1 MTRVLVVDDKE
12 MMRDSVATTLARRG
26 HTVVVASGGKAALDK
41 IAERQ
46 PDVAITDLQMPEMDG
61 LELLAEIRRVDE
73 QLPVI
78 FMTAY
83 GSVETAVAALK
94 QGAFDYVTKPF
105 HGDELVAAVDRAIEH
120 GRLLRENQVL
130 RAAAAPRGH
139 RAAEQ
144 EHQMIG
150 DGPVMAALRQRLAL
164 IADSH
169 GTVLI
174 SGESGAGKEVAAR
187 WIHEHSPRRDQ
198 PFLALNCAA
207 LSTSLLE
214 SELFGHEKGAF
225 TGADKLRKGRFE
237 LADGG
242 TLLLDEISE
251 IAPAIQAKLL
261 RVLQEHGFERV
272 GSSMTKAVDV
282 RVIATTNRNL
292 ASELATGGFRQDLYF
307 RLNVLPLPMPAL
319 REHPEDLP
327 SLCGHF
333 LKRVGQREG
342 RAVKCFDAEAEAL
355 LRHYPWPGNVREL
368 QNICERAAVL
378 TSGDIID
385 AQLIKPWLTRVAVAA
400 PAPPPQRQLPWR
412 GFDLAVPSTVP
423 MIELDANVAAHL
435 LGEHANGAT
444 TPPGAP
450 PGAGA
455 SAGPSCPSVVCDGRL
470 TLEEIERQ
478 TILATL
484 QHNRGHRQRSA
495 AALGIGVRTLGLKLK
510 KWKELKLVE
519 ATV

>member
-1 MTRVLVVDDKE
+1 
-12 MMRDSVATTLARRG
+12 
-26 HTVVVASGGKAALDK
+26 
-41 IAERQ
+41 
-46 PDVAITDLQMPEMDG
+46 
-61 LELLAEIRRVDE
+61 
-73 QLPVI
+73 
-78 FMTAY
+78 
-83 GSVETAVAALK
+83 
-94 QGAFDYVTKPF
+94 
-105 HGDELVAAVDRAIEH
+105 
-120 GRLLRENQVL
+120 
-130 RAAAAPRGH
+130 
-139 RAAEQ
+139 
-144 EHQMIG
+144 
-150 DGPVMAALRQRLAL
+150 
-164 IADSH
+164 
-169 GTVLI
+169 
-174 SGESGAGKEVAAR
+174 
-187 WIHEHSPRRDQ
+187 
-198 PFLALNCAA
+198 
-207 LSTSLLE
+207 
-214 SELFGHEKGAF
+214 
-225 TGADKLRKGRFE
+225 
-237 LADGG
+237 
-242 TLLLDEISE
+242 
-251 IAPAIQAKLL
+251 
-261 RVLQEHGFERV
+261 
-272 GSSMTKAVDV
+272 MTKAVDV

-385 AQLIKPWLTRVAVAA
+385 AQLIKPWLTHMAAAA
-400 PAPPPQRQLPWR
+400 PAPLR
-412 GFDLAVPSTVP
+412 FDLAAPSTIP